1 MNPADDFFAIAKIVR
16 ARGFKG
22 EVIAD
27 VLTDFPERF
36 TQTNDAGDQIVGIW
50 PTGEMKPVDIETA
63 WFQKERVVL
72 KLAGCDTEE
81 AAESHRGVVLAV
93 TREQL
98 SELPEDTWYQ
108 ADLVGCDVVS
118 GNVRIGSVERV
129 EQYGAAPLLVV
140 KTETGGQESG
150 VRGQGSEKTRDT
162 SSREVLIPLTLSICK
177 EIDVERKR
185 ITIEPPEGLLEL

>member
-1 MNPADDFFAIAKIVR
+1 MNQADDFFAIAKIVR

-27 VLTDFPERF
+27 VLTDFPGRF
-36 TQTNDAGDQIVGIW
+36 TDADDDRDQIFGIW
-50 PTGEMKPVDIETA
+50 PTGEIRPVEIESA

-98 SELPEDTWYQ
+98 AELPADTWYQ
-108 ADLVGCDVVS
+108 ADLVGCDVLS

-129 EQYGAAPLLVV
+129 EEYGAAPLLVV
-140 KTETGGQESG
+140 KTETGGQG
-150 VRGQGSEKTRDT
+150 PGARRQGSDT

-185 ITIEPPEGLLEL
+185 ITIDPPEGLLEL

>member
-1 MNPADDFFAIAKIVR
+1 MNQTDDFFAIAKIVR

-27 VLTDFPERF
+27 VLTDFPGRF
-36 TQTNDAGDQIVGIW
+36 TDADDKRDQIFGIW
-50 PTGEMKPVDIETA
+50 PTGEIRPVEIESA
-63 WFQKERVVL
+63 WFQKARVVL

-98 SELPEDTWYQ
+98 AELPADTWYQ
-108 ADLVGCDVVS
+108 ADLVGCDVLS

-129 EQYGAAPLLVV
+129 EEYGAAPLLVV
-140 KTETGGQESG
+140 KTETGGQG
-150 VRGQGSEKTRDT
+150 PGARGQGSDT

-185 ITIEPPEGLLEL
+185 IMIDPPEGLLEL

>member
-1 MNPADDFFAIAKIVR
+1 MNPADDLFAIAKIVR

-36 TQTNDAGDQIVGIW
+36 TEDDDNGDQVFGIW
-50 PTGEMKPVDIETA
+50 PTGEIKPVEIENA
-63 WFQKERVVL
+63 WFQKDRIVL
-72 KLAGCDTEE
+72 KLEGCDTEE

-98 SELPEDTWYQ
+98 AELPADTWYQ
-108 ADLVGCDVVS
+108 ADLVGCDVLS
-118 GNVRIGSVERV
+118 GNLRIGSVERV
-129 EQYGAAPLLVV
+129 EEYGAAPLLVV
-140 KTETGGQESG
+140 RTGEARTSGDAKTSN
-150 VRGQGSEKTRDT
+150 
-162 SSREVLIPLTLSICK
+162 REVLIPLTLSICK

-185 ITIEPPEGLLEL
+185 ITIDPPEGLLEL